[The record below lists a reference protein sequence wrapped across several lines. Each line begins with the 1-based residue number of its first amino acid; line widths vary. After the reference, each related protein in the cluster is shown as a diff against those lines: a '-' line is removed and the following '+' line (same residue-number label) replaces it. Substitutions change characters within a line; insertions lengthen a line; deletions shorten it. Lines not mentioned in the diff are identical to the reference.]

1 MASFD
6 ATQLRGLFPPLATPL
21 LPSGELDR
29 PAFFGLVD
37 HVLAGGVTGL
47 FLLGTT
53 GEGPSLSDEQ
63 RFKVVQWG
71 TEAAAGRCPVL
82 VAVSHPSLAESLR
95 LANYAAECGAS
106 AIVATPPYYL
116 PIDQAELVHYFQ
128 QLAERSPLP
137 LVLYNMPSCVRT
149 VIEPASVAALSSHPK
164 ILGMKDSSGQLA
176 YFEQVCSQLPESAE
190 FPILMGSEEL
200 MLAGMQRGAT
210 GGVCGSALLWP
221 ELFAAVP
228 KAFAAGDLP
237 AAVAA
242 DAIIQQITG
251 KLHIERN
258 GRQRWIESIK
268 AALELKGL
276 CRRWVLPPLQP
287 LEESDLPG
295 IQRQLEALDNIVRQW
310 SAV

>member
-1 MASFD
+1 MASLV
-6 ATQLRGLFPPLATPL
+6 AAQLRGLFPPLATPL

-29 PAFFGLVD
+29 EAFFGLVE
-37 HVLAGGVTGL
+37 HVLSGGVTGL

-63 RFKVVQWG
+63 RFKIVEWG
-71 TEAAAGRCPVL
+71 SEAAGSRCPVL

-95 LANYAAECGAS
+95 LANHAAQCGAS

-116 PIDQAELVHYFQ
+116 PIDQTELVTYFE
-128 QLAERSPLP
+128 QLADRSPLP

-149 VIEPASVAALSSHPK
+149 IIEPASVAALSSHPK

-176 YFEQVCSQLPESAE
+176 YFEQVCNQLPKSAE

-221 ELFAAVP
+221 ELFVAVP

-237 AAVAA
+237 SAVAA
-242 DAIIQQITG
+242 DAIIQQVTG
-251 KLHIERN
+251 KLHVERN

-276 CRRWVLPPLQP
+276 CQRSVLPPLQP
-287 LEESDLPG
+287 LEETDLPA
-295 IQRQLEALDNIVRQW
+295 IQSQLEVLDSIVQQW
-310 SAV
+310 SAG